1 MNRNQVYAAV
11 ALFSMAAQL
20 WALGVAPVANVARE
34 RAQALVDKPAVLG
47 VAVGIVDG
55 EKKYAVCAGQRFAG
69 GPPLDERTLFEIG
82 SVTKTFTG
90 LLLADAVVRGE
101 VTLEEP
107 VAELLGPD
115 VVVPKFEDRPIRL
128 VDLATQSSGLPR
140 LPTNITFV
148 NPLNP
153 YAHYQAEDLT
163 KFLAEYKLRRA
174 PGTKYEYSNLGM
186 GLLGFALSKQAGKSY
201 EELVKERICGPLGM
215 SDTTIT
221 LSKDQEPRLA
231 SGISTLGLPA
241 MSWDFP
247 ALPGCG
253 AIRSTLHDM
262 LIYLQTNITPESTP
276 FAKAIALTHEPRL
289 TIREVD
295 AKSPNKLE
303 IGLAWH
309 ITTENGNQIIWHNG
323 MTGGYAAF
331 VALVPAKKWGVVVLG
346 NTATSEIDNLGN
358 GLLKDL
364 LVGKLPRAESV
375 PDAASADEKPTE

>member
-1 MNRNQVYAAV
+1 MNCKRECAIVAV
-11 ALFSMAAQL
+11 FGLAAQL
-20 WALGVAPVANVARE
+20 WGSGVASVENVVRE
-34 RAQALVDKPAVLG
+34 RAEALVEKPAVLG
-47 VAVGIVDG
+47 LAIGIVDG
-55 EKKYAVCAGQRFAG
+55 DKTYAVFVGHQFAG
-69 GPPLDERTLFEIG
+69 GPPPDERTLFEIG

-90 LLLADAVVRGE
+90 LLLAEAVLRGDA
-101 VTLEEP
+101 TLDQP

-140 LPTNITFV
+140 LPTNIMFI

-153 YAHYQAEDLT
+153 YAHYQAADLA
-163 KFLAEYKLRRA
+163 KFLAEYKLPRA
-174 PGTKYEYSNLGM
+174 PGKKYEYSNLGM
-186 GLLGFALSKQAGKSY
+186 GLLGNALAKQAGTSY
-201 EELVKERICGPLGM
+201 EELVKERICGPLGV

-221 LSKDQEPRLA
+221 LSQDQESRMA
-231 SGISTLGLPA
+231 SGVSTLGLPA
-241 MSWDFP
+241 MNWDFP

-262 LIYLQTNITPESTP
+262 LIYLRANVAPESTP
-276 FAKAIALTHEPRL
+276 LAKAIAFEHEPRL
-289 TIREVD
+289 TIREAD

-331 VALVPAKKWGVVVLG
+331 VAVVPTKKWGEVVLG

-364 LVGKLPRAESV
+364 LAGKLPASES
-375 PDAASADEKPTE
+375 PASTNSADGQPAD